1 MEIERRL
8 WSPEPAREWLE
19 AYPLGNGR
27 LGAMVYGTPGREH
40 LQLNDGTAWSGSPAN
55 EPANSHIDAVVA
67 AEALAG
73 ARAALAAGDA
83 AGADRRLLAVQGGWS
98 QAYLPFAD
106 LRVAIGDGRVTDYH
120 RELDLG
126 TATHRVRYRLDGNP
140 VVHRC
145 FVSHPDG
152 VLVLVIEAGE
162 PMDVSWSLSSPLRVL
177 GGGDDWLT
185 VRLPSDM
192 PPPHE
197 PDLSPV
203 WGSPSLRGAVVG
215 RARHDGRRF
224 ELVVATATTFDG
236 IGREPRGDEQD
247 ARRQAQE
254 RVDRAQERGVAEL
267 TGRHVVAY
275 GKIFGRTT
283 LELPTHPEAALLFHY
298 GRYLAI
304 SSSAAGGLPSTLQGL
319 WNDRMRPPWSSNY
332 TLNVNTEMNY
342 WAATTADLGETLEPV
357 LDLLATLADKGR
369 ATARTVYGARG
380 WVAHHNTDA
389 WAFTSPVGRGRAD
402 PAWAFWPLGGV
413 WLCRLV
419 HDSADPRVWPILRG
433 AAEFCLDWLPKGLST
448 SPENHYLSPS
458 GEAAAVASSSTM
470 DNVLIAELFDTVL
483 ARGPAG
489 DPVVAEVRAVRPAIP
504 APAVRDGLI
513 AEWPG
518 HPPPAEPHHRHV
530 SHLAFAYPGDTPAD
544 PELRAAVSRSL
555 DARGDEA
562 TGWSLAWKLAL
573 RARLH
578 QSGHVSRLL
587 DLVLRP
593 ATAERAGLYPNL
605 FSAHPPF
612 QIDGNLGYVAA
623 VAEMLVQSHS
633 GMIELLPA
641 VPSQWPEGRVSGLIA
656 RPGVA
661 VDVAWTTVDGRVR
674 VTDFALRA
682 RRPQART
689 TVTVLVNG
697 GRVAVDLTSGER

>member
-1 MEIERRL
+1 MTLERRL
-8 WSPEPAREWLE
+8 WSSEPAREWLE

-40 LQLNDGTAWSGSPAN
+40 LQLNDGTAWSGSPAG
-55 EPANSHIDAVVA
+55 EAANSRIDPAVA
-67 AEALAG
+67 ASALTA
-73 ARAALAAGDA
+73 ARAALAAGDPVE
-83 AGADRRLLAVQGGWS
+83 ADRRLLEVQGGWS

-106 LRVAIGDGRVTDYH
+106 LHVSVGDGVVTDYH

-140 VVHRC
+140 FVHRC
-145 FVSHPDG
+145 FVSQPDG

-162 PMDVSWSLSSPLRVL
+162 PVGITWSLSSPLRVL

-197 PDLSPV
+197 PDLAPV
-203 WGSPSLRGAVVG
+203 WGGDALRGAVVG

-224 ELVVATATTFDG
+224 ELILATETTFAG
-236 IGREPRGDEQD
+236 IGRDPVGDEHT
-247 ARRQAQE
+247 ARRRAEE
-254 RVDRAQERGVAEL
+254 RVERAFAIGVTGL
-267 TGRHVVAY
+267 TGRHVEAY
-275 GKIFGRTT
+275 GKKFARTT
-283 LELPTHPEAALLFHY
+283 LELPAHPEAALLFHY
-298 GRYLAI
+298 GRYLAL

-319 WNDRMRPPWSSNY
+319 WNDQMRPPWSSNY
-332 TLNVNTEMNY
+332 TINVNTEMNY
-342 WAATTADLGETLEPV
+342 WAATTADLEETLDPV
-357 LDLLATLADKGR
+357 LDLLEALADRGR
-369 ATARTVYGARG
+369 ATARTIYGARG

-402 PAWAFWPLGGV
+402 PAWAFWPMGGV
-413 WLCRLV
+413 WLCWLV
-419 HDSADPRVWPILRG
+419 FDVDDPRVWPILRG
-433 AAEFCLDWLPKGLST
+433 AAEFCLDWLPQGLAT

-458 GEAAAVASSSTM
+458 GEPVAVASASTM
-470 DNVLIAELFDTVL
+470 DHALVARLFDAVL
-483 ARGPAG
+483 ARGPAD
-489 DPVVAEVRAVRPAIP
+489 DPVVAEVRAARPGIP
-504 APAVRDGLI
+504 DPVVRDGLI
-513 AEWPG
+513 EEWPG
-518 HPPPAEPHHRHV
+518 NPPPAEPHHRHL
-530 SHLAFAYPGDTPAD
+530 SHLVFAYPGDTSS
-544 PELRAAVSRSL
+544 LGTAVSRSL

-578 QSGHVSRLL
+578 QPDHVSRLL
-587 DLVLRP
+587 PLVLRP
-593 ATAERAGLYPNL
+593 ATADRAGLYPNL
-605 FSAHPPF
+605 FSAHPPY

-641 VPSQWPEGRVSGLIA
+641 VPSQWPEGKVTGLIA
-656 RPGVA
+656 RPGIA
-661 VDVAWTTVDGRVR
+661 VDVAWTTVDGHVR
-674 VTDFALRA
+674 VTDYALRA
-682 RRPQART
+682 RRPRGRT

-697 GRVAVDLTSGER
+697 RREDRDLR